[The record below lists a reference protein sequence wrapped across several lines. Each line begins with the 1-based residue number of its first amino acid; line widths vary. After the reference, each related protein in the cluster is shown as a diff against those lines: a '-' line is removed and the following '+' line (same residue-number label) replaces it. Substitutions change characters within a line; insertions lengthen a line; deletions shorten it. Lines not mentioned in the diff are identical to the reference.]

1 MIFITSLPWEN
12 GEDPY
17 PLLLLF
23 LFENGYFSTSQNKY
37 VKDSDIL
44 DLRTMSVLTEETY
57 ATAGLVNEDY
67 SLIWSSPEVI

>member
-1 MIFITSLPWEN
+1 MIFTTSLLWEN

-23 LFENGYFSTSQNKY
+23 LFENGYFSTSWNKY

-44 DLRTMSVLTEETY
+44 ELKPMSVLTEESY
-57 ATAGLVNEDY
+57 STAGSVNRDY